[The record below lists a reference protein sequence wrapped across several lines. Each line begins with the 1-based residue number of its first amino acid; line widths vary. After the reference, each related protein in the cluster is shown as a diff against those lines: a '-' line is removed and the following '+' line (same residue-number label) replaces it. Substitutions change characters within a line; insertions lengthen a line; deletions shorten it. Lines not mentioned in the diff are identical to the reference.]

1 AELTHL
7 FAIAAEYALDEDG
20 RVGLR
25 CVREQHEELVAAVAR
40 GEVHGAGLTCEDGAE
55 RTERRVARNVSVRVV
70 VILESVEVEHHAD
83 EHTTAACS
91 GELPGDVTLE
101 LPTVRQ
107 SGERVRV
114 GQHVHLLEEPGVL
127 DRNGG
132 LVTECA
138 EQLQVL

>member
-1 AELTHL
+1 
-7 FAIAAEYALDEDG
+7 
-20 RVGLR
+20 
-25 CVREQHEELVAAVAR
+25 
-40 GEVHGAGLTCEDGAE
+40 
-55 RTERRVARNVSVRVV
+55 VSVRVV

-83 EHTTAACS
+83 EYTTAACS

-138 EQLQVL
+138 EQLQVLGGKGVPAHACQCTEHLRAVPHRRRCHACPLDVRQAGLIDER